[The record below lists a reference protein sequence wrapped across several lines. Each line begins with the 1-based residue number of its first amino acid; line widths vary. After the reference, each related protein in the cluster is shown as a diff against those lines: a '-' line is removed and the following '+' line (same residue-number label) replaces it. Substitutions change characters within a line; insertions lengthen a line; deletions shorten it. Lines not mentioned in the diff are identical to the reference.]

1 MTKESFVKESIN
13 QIKLVIWDLD
23 DTFWK
28 GTLSEEEIT
37 LDHDK
42 INIVKELIDRGIMN
56 SICSKND
63 FNKVKDELEKNNL
76 WEYFIFPKIS
86 WNPKG
91 EMVAQIIENA
101 QLRQEN
107 VLFVDDNHMN
117 LEEVKFYNPKIN
129 IAHIDD
135 ISDILSIQ
143 AFKGKDD
150 KTHSR
155 LKQYKILEVKT
166 EDSTKYSSNIEFLMN
181 SNIKVEIIKDC
192 TASIDRIYEL
202 IHRTNQLNFTK
213 QRISKEELEQ
223 LINDPKIQKGLIK
236 VSDNYG
242 EYGICG
248 FYAIK
253 ESNLVH
259 FLFSCRAMNLG
270 VEQWVYSQ
278 LGFPEINISG
288 EVASELK
295 KLITPNWI
303 NQKKNSDITTK
314 KNNNSTIGNV
324 KCLIRGGCDLKQ
336 LNHYLKY
343 KNVDITTEFNYMNNE
358 GFSIHRDH
366 SEILRSAYILSEKD
380 KEYLIQNIP
389 FFDANIFD
397 TSIFELK
404 YDVIV
409 YSVLMD
415 YTHAV
420 YSSKSD
426 KNLVVTYGDFKL
438 PLTDESCWDFI
449 IENYG
454 GKFNLEFLKWFKN
467 NFDFDGPLSEQRFE
481 ENLKWLRKNIPAVTK
496 LIILNGSEVN
506 LPHKLEKDRYLH
518 HIKMNSILQRF
529 VESTEG
535 VYIVDVNKHIKT
547 ISDVTD
553 NIRHYKREYYSKIA
567 MDINEIIQKEL
578 STYNIIDKKEL
589 LKLKTIDN
597 LKIIVRKITSKNTRK
612 FINKIIR
619 PR

>member
-1 MTKESFVKESIN
+1 MTKDSIIKEQMN
-13 QIKLVIWDLD
+13 NIKLVIWDLD

-28 GTLSEEEIT
+28 GTLSEEGIT
-37 LDHDK
+37 LNDDN

-63 FNKVKDELEKNNL
+63 VDKVKTELEKNNL

-91 EMVAQIIENA
+91 EMVVQIIEDA
-101 QLRQEN
+101 QLRAEN
-107 VLFVDDNHMN
+107 VLFIDDNHMN
-117 LEEVKFYNPKIN
+117 LKEVKFYNPKIN
-129 IAHIDD
+129 VIHIDD
-135 ISDILSIQ
+135 IADILSFQ

-150 KTHSR
+150 KSHSR
-155 LKQYKILEVKT
+155 LKQYKILEIKT
-166 EDSTKYSSNIEFLMN
+166 KESTKYSSNTEFLMD

-192 TASIDRIYEL
+192 TSNIDRIYEL

-213 QRISKEELEQ
+213 QRISKTELEE
-223 LINDPKIQKGLIK
+223 LINDSEIQKGLVK

-248 FYAIK
+248 FYSIK
-253 ESNLVH
+253 ENKLVN

-270 VEQWVYSQ
+270 VEQWVYSK
-278 LGFPEINISG
+278 LGFPKIDISG

-295 KLITPNWI
+295 DSGTPKWI
-303 NQKKNSDITTK
+303 NQKNFSNITTDE
-314 KNNNSTIGNV
+314 NNAIIGNV

-343 KNVDITTEFNYMNNE
+343 KNVDITTEFNYMNSE
-358 GFSIHRDH
+358 GFSIHMDH
-366 SEILRSAYILSEKD
+366 SEVLRSAYLLSEKD
-380 KEYLIQNIP
+380 KEYLIHNIP
-389 FFDANIFD
+389 FFDVNIFD

-438 PLTDESCWDFI
+438 PLTDESYWDAI

-467 NFDFDGPLSEQRFE
+467 NFDFDGPLSEKRFE
-481 ENLKWLRKNIPAVTK
+481 ENLKWLRKNIPAATK

-518 HIKMNSILQRF
+518 HIKMNSVLQRF

-547 ISDVTD
+547 IGDVTD

-597 LKIIVRKITSKNTRK
+597 LKIIARKITSKNTRK
-612 FINKIIR
+612 FINKIIG

>member
-1 MTKESFVKESIN
+1 MTKNSVIKEQMN
-13 QIKLVIWDLD
+13 NIKLVIWDLD

-28 GTLSEEEIT
+28 GTLSEEGIT
-37 LDHDK
+37 LNDDN
-42 INIVKELIDRGIMN
+42 INIVKELINRGIMN

-63 FNKVKDELEKNNL
+63 FGKVKTELEKNDL
-76 WEYFIFPKIS
+76 WKCFIFPKIS
-86 WNPKG
+86 WSPKG
-91 EMVAQIIENA
+91 EMVVQIIKDA
-101 QLRQEN
+101 QLRAEN
-107 VLFVDDNHMN
+107 ILFIDDNHMN

-129 IAHIDD
+129 VMHIDE
-135 ISDILSIQ
+135 ISDILSFQ

-150 KTHSR
+150 KSHSR

-166 EDSTKYSSNIEFLMN
+166 IESTKYSSNIEFLMD
-181 SNIKVEIIKDC
+181 SNIKVEIIKDF
-192 TASIDRIYEL
+192 TANIDRIYEL

-213 QRISKEELEQ
+213 QRISKAELEE
-223 LINDPKIQKGLIK
+223 LINDSDIQKGLVK

-253 ESNLVH
+253 ENKLVH

-270 VEQWVYSQ
+270 VEQWVYSK
-278 LGFPEINISG
+278 LGFPKIEISG
-288 EVASELK
+288 EVASELEDSG
-295 KLITPNWI
+295 TPKWI
-303 NQKKNSDITTK
+303 NQKNFSNIITPE
-314 KNNNSTIGNV
+314 NNVINGNV